1 MPVTPRNLRLI
12 HRITAQA
19 LRALT
24 VLILLSAPGG
34 HALASATLGVV
45 NWIGYGPVYCAAA
58 NGYFKKY
65 GADVRLV
72 TFSDNS
78 VMAGALR
85 GNELDASTLTYDQVI
100 IADAKGWGLKVV
112 MPLDYS
118 VGGDAILA
126 SAAVHDV
133 QDLKGRKVAFQTLSP
148 SDFLL
153 GYALAQRGLSQK
165 DLQPVNVTPEAV
177 VATMAT
183 GAVDA
188 GVTYQP
194 SVSMILKLGGGKSFH
209 VLLSSRD
216 ARGMIT
222 DVLAVRD
229 STIARN
235 PGLVAG
241 LIRGTLEGLSFMHRE
256 PAKAAAIIAK
266 TLDISAADV
275 QAQLPNVENP
285 SLAQLGDVFSKSE
298 VLPSFHASGKVIGEI
313 LRRQGQI
320 QALPAIDDTYDARFV
335 TALQANPG
343 DLK

>member
-1 MPVTPRNLRLI
+1 
-12 HRITAQA
+12 
-19 LRALT
+19 
-24 VLILLSAPGG
+24 
-34 HALASATLGVV
+34 
-45 NWIGYGPVYCAAA
+45 
-58 NGYFKKY
+58 
-65 GADVRLV
+65 
-72 TFSDNS
+72 
-78 VMAGALR
+78 
-85 GNELDASTLTYDQVI
+85 
-100 IADAKGWGLKVV
+100 
-112 MPLDYS
+112 
-118 VGGDAILA
+118 
-126 SAAVHDV
+126 VHDI

-194 SVSMILKLGGGKSFH
+194 SVSMILKLGGGKLYH

-241 LIRGTLEGLSFMHRE
+241 LIRGTMEGLAFMHRD

-266 TLDISAADV
+266 TLDISPADV

-285 SLAQLGDVFSKSE
+285 SLAQLSDVFRKSE

-320 QALPAIDDTYDARFV
+320 QVLPVIDDTYDARFV

-343 DLK
+343 DLQ

>member
-1 MPVTPRNLRLI
+1 MV
-12 HRITAQA
+12 RIATA
-19 LRALT
+19 L
-24 VLILLSAPGG
+24 VLLSAWC
-34 HALASATLGVV
+34 AQACASVNLGVV
-45 NWIGYGPVYCAAA
+45 NWIGYGPIYCAAA
-58 NGYFKKY
+58 NGYYKKQ

-85 GNELDASTLTYDQVI
+85 GAELDASTLTYDQVI
-100 IADAKGWGLKVV
+100 LANAKGWKLKVV

-126 SAAVHDV
+126 STAVRDIA
-133 QDLKGRKVAFQTLSP
+133 DLKGRKVAFQPLSP

-165 DLQPVNVTPEAV
+165 DLKPINVTPEAV

-183 GAVDA
+183 GSVDA

-194 SVSMILKLGGGKSFH
+194 SVSMILQLGGGKSFH
-209 VLLSSRD
+209 VLLSSRE

-229 STIARN
+229 STIARD
-235 PGLVAG
+235 PALVAA
-241 LIRGTLEGLSFMHRE
+241 LIHATMEGLAFMQKE

-266 TLDISAADV
+266 TLDISTAEV
-275 QAQLPNVENP
+275 QAQLLTIENP
-285 SLAQLGDVFSKSE
+285 SLPHLADVFHKSD
-298 VLPSFHASGKVIGEI
+298 VLPSFYASGKVIGEI
-313 LRRQGQI
+313 LRREGQI
-320 QALPAIDDTYDARFV
+320 PGSPVIDDTYDEKFV
-335 TALQANPG
+335 AALQAKPG
-343 DLK
+343 DLQ

>member
-1 MPVTPRNLRLI
+1 MRVVAGLALLC
-12 HRITAQA
+12 AWCGQA
-19 LRALT
+19 FAA
-24 VLILLSAPGG
+24 VNM
-34 HALASATLGVV
+34 GVV
-45 NWIGYGPVYCAAA
+45 NWIGYGPIYCAAA
-58 NGYFKKY
+58 NGYYRKQ
-65 GADVRLV
+65 GLDVRLV

-78 VMAGALR
+78 VMSGALK
-85 GNELDASTLTYDQVI
+85 GGELDASSLTYDQVI
-100 IADAKGWGLKVV
+100 LANAKGWNLKVV

-133 QDLKGRKVAFQTLSP
+133 GDLKGRKVAFQPLSP

-153 GYALAQRGLSQK
+153 GYALAQRGLSKK

-194 SVSMILKLGGGKSFH
+194 SVSMILKLGGGKQYH
-209 VLLSSRD
+209 VLLSSRE

-229 STIARN
+229 DTIQRN
-235 PGLVAG
+235 PALVAG
-241 LIRGTLEGLSFMHRE
+241 LIHATMEGFAFMQKE

-266 TLDISAADV
+266 TLEISTADV
-275 QAQLPNVENP
+275 QAQLQNIENP
-285 SLAQLGDVFSKSE
+285 SLPHLADVFAKSE
-298 VLPSFHASGKVIGEI
+298 ALPSFHASGMLIGQI
-313 LRRQGQI
+313 LRREGQI
-320 QALPAIDDTYDARFV
+320 QNPPAIDDTYDAKFV
-335 TALQANPG
+335 VALQGNPG
-343 DLK
+343 DLQ